1 LAKLGCC
8 YLGARLGG
16 ETHHDAFRIGTL
28 LNTRAL
34 MGLIA
39 VNAGKSLGLLND
51 TLFTM
56 FVLMCL
62 LTTAMCGPLLSW
74 SLRQERK

>member
-1 LAKLGCC
+1 
-8 YLGARLGG
+8 
-16 ETHHDAFRIGTL
+16 
-28 LNTRAL
+28 

-39 VNAGKSLGLLND
+39 VNVGKGLGLLND

-62 LTTAMCGPLLSW
+62 ITTAMCGPLLNW
-74 SLRQERK
+74 MLRKEERS